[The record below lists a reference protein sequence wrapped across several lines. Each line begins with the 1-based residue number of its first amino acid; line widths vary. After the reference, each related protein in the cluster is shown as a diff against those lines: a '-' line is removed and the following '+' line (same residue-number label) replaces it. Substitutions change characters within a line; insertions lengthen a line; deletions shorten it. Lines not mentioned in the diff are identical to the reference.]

1 MDTRSI
7 SSVIDARRQRRKKK
21 APPTLIGW
29 REWAA
34 FPELGQF
41 RIKAKIDTGAK
52 TAALH
57 AFRVKTTF
65 RGGVEYAEFYV
76 HPAQKRRLPEI
87 FCSSPVVDRRGI
99 RSSNGVVEQRLI
111 IRTLL
116 RLGEREWPIDV
127 SLADRDAMGFRLLLG
142 RDVFKKK
149 FLIDP
154 KASFL
159 LGK

>member
-1 MDTRSI
+1 TSDAAA
-7 SSVIDARRQRRKKK
+7 ARRLRRKKK
-21 APPTLIGW
+21 SPPILIGW

-34 FPELGQF
+34 FPELGVP
-41 RIKAKIDTGAK
+41 RIKAKVDTGAK

-57 AFRVKTTF
+57 AYRVETRF

-76 HPAQKRRLPEI
+76 CPQQKRRRPEI
-87 FCSSPVVDRRGI
+87 FCTSPVVDRRGI

-111 IRTLL
+111 IRTSLS
-116 RLGEREWPIDV
+116 LGEREWPIDV

-142 RDVFKKK
+142 RDSFRMK